1 MFHSDDGSCNGSG
14 DSGDMVGENDNIDSG
29 NSLAAQQPGV
39 ARIPN
44 TPEILSA
51 LISINPMD
59 TFMSQ
64 QRGANSP
71 TDDTDS
77 CSVASSNLDSPSS
90 PPNQINLRTQLIK
103 EDLKMRL
110 QERRMR
116 NSEDQPQSQQLQQP
130 LRCKVSH
137 RQHPPLEARYSSSG
151 CDESSMDTEED
162 EGNLSNGDTNSNGY
176 EVGSHQYIRL
186 CIPTFSYYL
195 RTYIPVQLIRPLVH
209 VEIRLF

>member
-1 MFHSDDGSCNGSG
+1 MFSSDDGSCSGGCAETESNGAC
-14 DSGDMVGENDNIDSG
+14 DLLVP
-29 NSLAAQQPGV
+29 QQNGP

-64 QRGANSP
+64 QAGVNSP

-77 CSVASSNLDSPSS
+77 CSVVSSSLDSPVS
-90 PPNQINLRTQLIK
+90 PTNPLNMRTQLIK

-116 NSEDQPQSQQLQQP
+116 NREDSPQQQHPQPQCREASQQPHL
-130 LRCKVSH
+130 
-137 RQHPPLEARYSSSG
+137 PLEARYSSSG
-151 CDESSMDTEED
+151 CDESGMDTEED
-162 EGNLSNGDTNSNGY
+162 DGNLSNGDVNSNGC
-176 EVGSHQYIRL
+176 EVNTIAIS
-186 CIPTFSYYL
+186 
-195 RTYIPVQLIRPLVH
+195 
-209 VEIRLF
+209 